1 VKSALKPTR
10 TIVRSKPKGARAL
23 SAVAPQ
29 NGAAP
34 VAGDT
39 QPDPV
44 STIVAQ
50 WQRERPDIDPA
61 PMLLFGLV
69 ARSQTM
75 TTAFINKTLA
85 KWKLSRPSFDV
96 LATLRRAG
104 PPYSL
109 TPKHLSESLML
120 SGAGMTSRLDRL
132 ESLHLIARLPEP
144 SDRRSLK
151 IQLTDRGVRLIDE
164 VIPDIV
170 AAQWK
175 IAAGLGQD
183 KTEEMLRLLGRFAD
197 LLAEDS

>member
-1 VKSALKPTR
+1 MKSAVKPTR
-10 TIVRSKPKGARAL
+10 TIVRSKPKAARAL
-23 SAVAPQ
+23 SAATPQ
-29 NGAAP
+29 NGATP